1 MRAAQHI
8 EVLAEAA
15 AGLSQQLQAH
25 LTWMAA
31 AMKKRLPALEK
42 RFRQRLKELSYTK
55 QQCESLVMITPGAA
69 AAMLVAGKQL
79 GAYLEEVQ
87 YRGRRLAKLGLTPA
101 SVVSALREYD
111 VIVEEEI
118 SRSLPAQA
126 ANLAWARNQLH
137 FLAVLSLN
145 TSFYQVRE
153 AESHAFYELFRAEVE
168 SHTLLQMLPRFLA
181 VLSEY
186 TGAQAARLYLLKD
199 PGVLYSA
206 ASLPRGAA
214 GSEVELNARLQAAV
228 SRPRSVLMPGP
239 AAHVALDPAWLGKYR
254 TCWSVPLLAEDRL
267 QGVLQFAFHKNY
279 HWLPREHDLLKAAAE
294 RCWMAADKAR
304 LLEDLA
310 SREEQVRRL
319 AAHMVEVE
327 EAERR
332 RISRE
337 LHDEAGQSLLCVRLQ
352 MEMLE
357 QDLPGEMS
365 QWRNKLSEVR
375 VMTEHTIIEIRRL
388 IAALSPAIL
397 EQMGLAAALRQL
409 VGRFRTVH
417 SAEVHIQIPRKL
429 DLPKRVEIIVYR
441 LVQEILNNIAKYSLA
456 SRVNLL
462 LDSADGYLR
471 LHVED
476 NGIGFD
482 VDEAFARHDCFGLS
496 GLRER
501 VALMGGT
508 LEVRSLRKDAP
519 GGRSTTGS
527 GAEKARLAGTA
538 GMRSDRSQKQRQV
551 GIDRHGTAI
560 WVELPLDGRGDKAP
574 RRAPRK
580 SGPAQAQPG
589 GRTRPG
595 RKQPA

>member
-1 MRAAQHI
+1 VGATQHT

-31 AMKKRLPALEK
+31 ALKKQLPSLEK
-42 RFRQRLKELSYTK
+42 RFRQRLKELSYSTA
-55 QQCESLVMITPGAA
+55 QCDSLVMITPGSA
-69 AAMLVAGKQL
+69 AAMLVAGKPL

-111 VIVEEEI
+111 VIVEEEV
-118 SRSLPAQA
+118 SRTLPAQA
-126 ANLAWARNQLH
+126 ANLAWVRNQLH
-137 FLAVLSLN
+137 FLAVLALN

-168 SHTLLQMLPRFLA
+168 SHTLQEMLPRFLA

-186 TGAQAARLYLLKD
+186 TRAQAARLYMVNENGD
-199 PGVLYSA
+199 WHVA
-206 ASLPRGAA
+206 ASMPGET
-214 GSEVELNARLQAAV
+214 SPAAV
-228 SRPRSVLMPGP
+228 PVDPKLRAVLSKPRSILMPGP
-239 AAHVALDPAWLGKYR
+239 GGRLVMDASWRGAYK
-254 TCWSVPLLAEDRL
+254 TCWSVPLFAEGRL

-279 HWLPREHDLLKAAAE
+279 HWLPRELDLLQAAAE

-310 SREEQVRRL
+310 RREEQIRRL

-327 EAERR
+327 ESERR

-337 LHDEAGQSLLCVRLQ
+337 LHDEAGQSLLCIRLQ
-352 MEMLE
+352 MEMIE
-357 QDLPGEMS
+357 QDLPEGLGEF
-365 QWRNKLSEVR
+365 RGKLAEVR
-375 VMTEHTIIEIRRL
+375 EMTEHTIVEIRRL

-409 VGRFRTVH
+409 VGRFRRVH
-417 SAEVHIQIPRKL
+417 PAEVRIQIPRRL
-429 DLPKRVEIIVYR
+429 ELPKRVEIIVYR

-456 SRVNLL
+456 TRVNLL
-462 LDSADGYLR
+462 MDSADGCLR

-482 VDEAFARHDCFGLS
+482 VEEAFSRCDCFGLS

-501 VALMGGT
+501 VALLGGT
-508 LEVRSLRKDAP
+508 LAVRSLLKSATGVQPKGPGAAKTGRPAETGAGPRNDRTRKP
-519 GGRSTTGS
+519 G
-527 GAEKARLAGTA
+527 
-538 GMRSDRSQKQRQV
+538 QV

-560 WVELPLDGRGDKAP
+560 WVELPSGDQP
-574 RRAPRK
+574 GSGETSPGSRYRRA
-580 SGPAQAQPG
+580 G
-589 GRTRPG
+589 
-595 RKQPA
+595 KQPQ